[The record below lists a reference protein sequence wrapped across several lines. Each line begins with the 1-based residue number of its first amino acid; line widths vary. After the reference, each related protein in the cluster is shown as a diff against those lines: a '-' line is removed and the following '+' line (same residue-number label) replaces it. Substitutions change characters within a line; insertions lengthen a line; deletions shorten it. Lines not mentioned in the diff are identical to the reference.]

1 MAAPPAASA
10 ANGGSNA
17 DLEARLAH
25 LPPQLKLK
33 LMGLVVP
40 GANPLENAA
49 SYETPST
56 EMLPRVNM
64 RSLIVHPEHLSL
76 WHEKQILALDDPG
89 YFFVD
94 NFMGAAHA
102 EKVRVEG
109 QRLLEFGALRPAQ
122 MATGNTLWKEGALRG
137 DKIMWL
143 NQRETYDVMAP
154 STFAVIDRMMAMR
167 DELNKVGPFA
177 SDHTQVQL
185 ACYDGGGARCTESR
199 LASVSHARVTSPHTR
214 HSSTTHS
221 SPPPSPNLIGDT
233 VSRTHSLQ
241 QMCATS
247 TRPRRAP
254 PVVSRSSIMRTLSGC
269 RSTEAVSASICPADP
284 STSSRAAIACSSSR
298 ADCTCHSLCRRYDVH
313 SSLSDSS
320 TRCCHRTHSA
330 SRLRCGF
337 TDRRVDQNCVRGA
350 ANVNN
355 RQAHARYNTER
366 PASFILW
373 PFTVERR
380 GSTLYNCLGAIAQAR
395 SQTKMCDRRC
405 RHAYTGGSCC
415 HVPLRFHVSIG
426 WCFCQSLS
434 LMSLSVASTR
444 CVYNLPFR

>member
-10 ANGGSNA
+10 ANGGGNG

-40 GANPLENAA
+40 GANPLESAA

-64 RSLIVHPEHLSL
+64 RSLIVHPQHLSL
-76 WHEKQILALDDPG
+76 WNEKQLLALDDPG

-94 NFMGAAHA
+94 NFMGTAHA

-122 MATGNTLWKEGALRG
+122 MATGNTQWKEGALRG

-154 STFAVIDRMMAMR
+154 STFAVIDRMVAMR

-185 ACYDGGGARCTESR
+185 ACYDGGGARCTSSH
-199 LASVSHARVTSPHTR
+199 LDSVSRAHVTPVNTHR
-214 HSSTTHS
+214 PHS
-221 SPPPSPNLIGDT
+221 SPTHPSPSLI
-233 VSRTHSLQ
+233 VHPFLYSPLQ
-241 QMCATS
+241 QMCAIS

-254 PVVSRSSIMRTLSGC
+254 PVASRFSIMQTPSGC
-269 RSTEAVSASICPADP
+269 RSTAAVCAFICPADP

-298 ADCTCHSLCRRYDVH
+298 VDCTCHSLGKG
-313 SSLSDSS
+313 L
-320 TRCCHRTHSA
+320 
-330 SRLRCGF
+330 LRCAL
-337 TDRRVDQNCVRGA
+337 TTRRLEHEVLPS
-350 ANVNN
+350 
-355 RQAHARYNTER
+355 HA
-366 PASFILW
+366 
-373 PFTVERR
+373 
-380 GSTLYNCLGAIAQAR
+380 Q
-395 SQTKMCDRRC
+395 
-405 RHAYTGGSCC
+405 
-415 HVPLRFHVSIG
+415 RF
-426 WCFCQSLS
+426 SLT
-434 LMSLSVASTR
+434 MWF
-444 CVYNLPFR
+444 Y